1 MTSACRQI
9 SVTVSPELLAA
20 LDREAF
26 ETDETRSACVRRI
39 VTDEL
44 RRIGQMAV
52 SSPPTL
58 QLGQNNQRY
67 RAEDRP

>member
-1 MTSACRQI
+1 MTGTSRQI
-9 SVTVSPELLAA
+9 SVTVSPELIAA

-26 ETDETRSACVRRI
+26 ETDEARSACVRRI

-44 RRIGQMAV
+44 RRIGQLALAA
-52 SSPPTL
+52 PPTV
-58 QLGQNNQRY
+58 QLGQNNTRY